1 MCQDL
6 HLLIGIVQAGPG
18 TIAESLI
25 RGLPL
30 VLNDFIAGQEVG
42 NVPYVVDNG
51 AGVFCDEPTK
61 IATIVSEWFGPKA
74 KEFAIMALRA
84 KELARPD
91 AVFRIVR
98 DLDLLACGEKLAGV
112 DQREL
117 AYL

>member
-1 MCQDL
+1 
-6 HLLIGIVQAGPG
+6 
-18 TIAESLI
+18 
-25 RGLPL
+25 

-61 IATIVSEWFGPKA
+61 IATIVSGVVWAQGLGVCSDGSEGQGAGAAGCRVPDREGPGSPCVRG
-74 KEFAIMALRA
+74 E
-84 KELARPD
+84 AR
-91 AVFRIVR
+91 
-98 DLDLLACGEKLAGV
+98 GV